1 MNSDEDGPSAT
12 WLDVLA
18 EMWHGSRTQGCGRSR
33 HMFLSRDAHNGTII
47 TSERGASRRR
57 LGGKEDS
64 KNAHRH
70 DLRKRKTEGAHCVTA
85 ATERCGRSHQR
96 ESVACTDFVYISEE
110 ECYIQRAA
118 VSCQRTRSVRL
129 LGAAQRKALLRGC
142 ESHTGL
148 IAPPPP
154 QLLTGIG
161 TSDNTCAVH
170 CTC

>member
-1 MNSDEDGPSAT
+1 
-12 WLDVLA
+12 
-18 EMWHGSRTQGCGRSR
+18 
-33 HMFLSRDAHNGTII
+33 MFPSRDAHNGTII

-57 LGGKEDS
+57 LDGKEDS

-70 DLRKRKTEGAHCVTA
+70 DLRKRKTQKGAHCVTA
-85 ATERCGRSHQR
+85 ATERRGRSRQR
-96 ESVACTDFVYISEE
+96 ESVACTDSVYNSDE
-110 ECYIQRAA
+110 ECYIQRTA

-148 IAPPPP
+148 IAPPRP

-161 TSDNTCAVH
+161 NFRKHVRGALHVLRTRRPTMCDQVDRSWLSAVIVVSSP
-170 CTC
+170 T